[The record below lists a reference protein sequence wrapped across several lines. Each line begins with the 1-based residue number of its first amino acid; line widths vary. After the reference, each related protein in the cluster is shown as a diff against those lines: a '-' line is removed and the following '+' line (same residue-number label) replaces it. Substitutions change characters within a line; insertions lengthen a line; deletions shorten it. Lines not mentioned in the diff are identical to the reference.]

1 MKKLASTAVATDRTL
16 VLTKAV
22 LRAAEILGLKQAALA
37 RVLGVSPAYVSRMHA
52 GQCGLNENGK
62 EWELATLLVRLYR
75 GLDALMASDETAL
88 RAWMQ
93 NPNSDLRGVPRER
106 ITMIAGLVDTLEY
119 VDAFRA
125 RV

>member
-1 MKKLASTAVATDRTL
+1 MKNSVFTAVAPERVQ
-16 VLTKAV
+16 VLTKAL
-22 LRAAEILGLKQAALA
+22 LRATEALGLKQAALA

-75 GLDALMASDETAL
+75 GLDAIMASDEVAL

-93 NPNSDLRGVPRER
+93 HHNSDLNAVPSAR
-106 ITMIAGLVDTLEY
+106 ITTVAGLVDTLGY
-119 VDAFRA
+119 VDAYRA